1 MIIMKKGSIFNKV
14 YLTFGMLVVCVA
26 SVFAQISSDKDPNAD
41 FSQFK
46 TFGFKPGTVIDQGKT
61 ETNNTIMDNK
71 VDDAVTSE
79 LTAKG
84 LKRDDNNPD
93 LVISYTAGAQEKTEL
108 EDAGPGFAGPGI
120 YVADGWWA
128 DSYDEFWQNTYNE
141 GTLMIDV
148 KDAQTNEL
156 VYRVYGAGEVKNKSK
171 KQDKEI
177 NKVVKKGFKDFPQQ

>member
-1 MIIMKKGSIFNKV
+1 MKKVNIFNKV
-14 YLTFGMLVVCVA
+14 SLMLVMLFVCVA
-26 SVFAQISSDKDPNAD
+26 SVFAQVSSDKDPNAD

-46 TFGFKPGTVIDQGKT
+46 TFGFKPGTVINQGKT
-61 ETNNTIMDNK
+61 ETNNTIMDSR
-71 VDDAVTSE
+71 VDNAVTSE

-84 LKRDDNNPD
+84 LRRDDNNPD
-93 LVISYTAGAQEKTEL
+93 LVISYTAGAQKKTEL

-128 DSYDEFWQNTYNE
+128 DSYNDFWENTYNE

-148 KDAQTNEL
+148 KDAQTDDL

-171 KQDKEI
+171 KQDKEV
-177 NKVVKKGFKDFPQQ
+177 NKVVQKGFKDFPQK